1 MSTSLNCRICARL
14 LVGLFWLS
22 VSSASA
28 QPANPN
34 WLVRSWQSDDGLPD
48 SLVNALEQTAD
59 GYLWVGTPSGLA
71 RFDGIHFEVFPLTS
85 VVMPPNHGIVTLLRG
100 KNGGLWLGMDRGEI
114 VFLDGRTSRAF
125 TQGLPNQIP
134 NCLTEDKE
142 GGLWI
147 SYRSGA
153 VYELKDGQVIKGSTL
168 PGFPE
173 GSDIC
178 SFATDRQG
186 QLWFARNGK
195 VGQFREGKFQTLLL
209 EDKEGNIWVGTSGG
223 GLDRI
228 SSRAITLQGSESGLS
243 LPTIKS
249 ICEDAVGTFWA
260 TIDNGD
266 LVHLVNNHWQTMP
279 VSTDWPGQA
288 NCLTVDREGT
298 IWIGSRSG
306 LYCWRDGHFVNWNSP
321 AAMRDKA
328 FHAILVSRTGDV
340 WLGQEFPS
348 AILRLHAGQLKTF
361 LLPTDSRVIRAMTE
375 DAAGNIWAGTSKG
388 TLFRVTGDI
397 VTEETPRPTN
407 NLAPI
412 RCLHATT
419 NGAVWIGYA
428 AWGVGCLKAGQ
439 YTEFNRA
446 NGLYD
451 NYISQI
457 IADADG
463 WLWFGANRGI
473 FKVRQQDFSAV
484 TAGRASR
491 VYSIHYG
498 RGEGLPSLQAPFGDS
513 PNVLRSR
520 DGRLWLPMQ
529 TALAVV
535 DPAKLDKKLGSPST
549 LLTRVTVDDQ
559 MMAQYRGI
567 LPGSTP
573 DEGVADLATAQ
584 VKLELPPGHRRLE
597 IEFAALSFYAPGNI
611 QFRYRLRGLD
621 ENWVEAGSRRS
632 ATYSRLPSGHYVF
645 EAAAGNSAGDW
656 NATSA
661 SFSLVVNPFYWQT
674 WWFRLGLFLAFS
686 AGIIATVRYVSF
698 RRLQQQLRILQQQAA
713 VQKER
718 ARIAKDIH
726 DDLGANLAQI
736 AYLGELAQMDRH
748 EPDKSAE
755 RIGTIS
761 TTARKSIKSLDE
773 IVWAVNPRNDTL
785 SHLLDYVG
793 QFALDYL
800 RLAGIRVRLD
810 FPEQVPLRELSTDL
824 RHNVFLTAKEALHN
838 IVKHA
843 GATEVWLRAVVTEQS
858 LEISVE
864 DNGHGFDKV
873 PDNALSDGLRNMRE
887 RMADIGGECRIV
899 NPSAGGTKV
908 VLNLL
913 WPATKEN

>member
-1 MSTSLNCRICARL
+1 MSTSLNCRICAGL
-14 LVGLFWLS
+14 LAGLFWLS

-28 QPANPN
+28 QPAKSD

-71 RFDGIHFEVFPLTS
+71 RFDGIHFEVFPLTN
-85 VVMPPNHGIVTLLRG
+85 VVMPPNHGVVTLLRG

-114 VFLDGRTSRAF
+114 VFLDGRTSRTF

-153 VYELKDGQVIKGSTL
+153 VYELKDGQVIAGSTL

-178 SFATDRQG
+178 SLATDRQG
-186 QLWFARNGK
+186 QLWFARNGQ
-195 VGQFREGKFQTLLL
+195 VGQFREGKFQTLVRVVGSTMRLAAARDGGVWLCAGARLYKCGPDGGLQDFGEFQTNRSSIEVKVMLEDHQGAVWLGTSYSGLYRHDSSGFVSVPTTYQGIFCLL
-209 EDKEGNIWVGTSGG
+209 EDKEGNIWVGTAGG

-243 LPTIKS
+243 FPTMKS

-266 LVHLVNNHWQTMP
+266 LVHLVNNRWQTMP
-279 VSTDWPGQA
+279 VSPDWPGQA

-321 AAMRDKA
+321 AAIRDKA

-388 TLFRVTGDI
+388 TLFRVTGDE
-397 VTEETPRPTN
+397 VTEKTPRPTN

-412 RCLHATT
+412 RCLYATT
-419 NGAVWIGYA
+419 NGGVWIGYA
-428 AWGVGCLKAGQ
+428 GWGVGHLKAGQ

-451 NYISQI
+451 NYISEI

-484 TAGRASR
+484 IAGRASR
-491 VYSIHYG
+491 VY
-498 RGEGLPSLQAPFGDS
+498 
-513 PNVLRSR
+513 
-520 DGRLWLPMQ
+520 
-529 TALAVV
+529 
-535 DPAKLDKKLGSPST
+535 
-549 LLTRVTVDDQ
+549 
-559 MMAQYRGI
+559 
-567 LPGSTP
+567 
-573 DEGVADLATAQ
+573 
-584 VKLELPPGHRRLE
+584 
-597 IEFAALSFYAPGNI
+597 
-611 QFRYRLRGLD
+611 
-621 ENWVEAGSRRS
+621 
-632 ATYSRLPSGHYVF
+632 
-645 EAAAGNSAGDW
+645 
-656 NATSA
+656 
-661 SFSLVVNPFYWQT
+661 
-674 WWFRLGLFLAFS
+674 
-686 AGIIATVRYVSF
+686 
-698 RRLQQQLRILQQQAA
+698 
-713 VQKER
+713 
-718 ARIAKDIH
+718 
-726 DDLGANLAQI
+726 
-736 AYLGELAQMDRH
+736 
-748 EPDKSAE
+748 
-755 RIGTIS
+755 
-761 TTARKSIKSLDE
+761 
-773 IVWAVNPRNDTL
+773 
-785 SHLLDYVG
+785 
-793 QFALDYL
+793 
-800 RLAGIRVRLD
+800 
-810 FPEQVPLRELSTDL
+810 
-824 RHNVFLTAKEALHN
+824 
-838 IVKHA
+838 
-843 GATEVWLRAVVTEQS
+843 
-858 LEISVE
+858 
-864 DNGHGFDKV
+864 
-873 PDNALSDGLRNMRE
+873 
-887 RMADIGGECRIV
+887 
-899 NPSAGGTKV
+899 
-908 VLNLL
+908 
-913 WPATKEN
+913 